1 MGLSVQQV
9 EKKERGGE
17 DVKNGLANQSEVMQS
32 SREAVSVVF
41 HNGAVRTDSLQLKAF
56 KAVKASQS
64 CLLACYLHHLCSNS
78 FIFMSTA
85 SPFKCIASS
94 LFRIC
99 EIILPL

>member
-1 MGLSVQQV
+1 M
-9 EKKERGGE
+9 
-17 DVKNGLANQSEVMQS
+17 KNGLANQSEVMQS

-85 SPFKCIASS
+85 ASPFKCTASS
-94 LFRIC
+94 LFRMC